1 MSILSGHE
9 TYDALGPFPLGTRE
23 LPFLSSPLHA
33 FGSSAAAPVPLT
45 SPVGTS
51 YPSAYGTNG
60 SASWATLRPD
70 DEGWLD
76 VEWAPPLVD
85 WVGLRRTEGWAG
97 LQHLSLLR
105 SEIVVPAAAS
115 YVGLLVQGHAWA
127 IVPQDRLEEPVVW
140 HTGDIYAF
148 SESLG
153 GGAKA
158 ADVYG
163 QAVRL
168 HAGKH
173 WIYLKVLYEIRTPLS
188 AGLAW
193 TESCER
199 VNLRWMVGLRAPGSP
214 NMPALRRSG
223 RVVSTQRLDREQR
236 GQPTG
241 AYGSRTTP

>member
-33 FGSSAAAPVPLT
+33 FGSSAAAPVPLDPFLT

-188 AGLAW
+188 AGLAAPD
-193 TESCER
+193 
-199 VNLRWMVGLRAPGSP
+199 RA
-214 NMPALRRSG
+214 SG
-223 RVVSTQRLDREQR
+223 
-236 GQPTG
+236 
-241 AYGSRTTP
+241 Y